1 MWLLCGAISGFL
13 TILTLILTLR
23 RKNGADWTSISA
35 LSFTAI
41 TLLFLLKMDVHW
53 VCREDWTALI
63 DVLPTMFPYAAG
75 FVTIQ
80 ILLNALALG
89 IRRKN
94 ELCRMIGR
102 ALAHL

>member
-1 MWLLCGAISGFL
+1 MWLLCGGISGFF

-23 RKNGADWTSISA
+23 RKNGADWASVSA

-41 TLLFLLKMDVHW
+41 TLLLLLKMGVFW
-53 VCREDWTALI
+53 VIQEDWTALM
-63 DVLPTMFPYAAG
+63 DALPTIFPRVSG

-89 IRRKN
+89 IRRK
-94 ELCRMIGR
+94 MSSAG
-102 ALAHL
+102 

>member
-23 RKNGADWTSISA
+23 RENGADWASISA

-41 TLLFLLKMDVHW
+41 TLLFLLKLDVDR
-53 VCREDWTALI
+53 VCREDWTALM
-63 DVLPTMFPYAAG
+63 DVLPTMFQCAAG

-80 ILLNALALG
+80 ILRNALALG
-89 IRRKN
+89 IRRK
-94 ELCRMIGR
+94 MSSAG
-102 ALAHL
+102 